1 MKRLAVI
8 GAAVLMVG
16 TLAILPACGTSTG
29 TPTEKAASTTQTTAN
44 TEAMEGVVGMPPL
57 QPADHADRAQDPAD
71 RCYGCH
77 SEPPARGCHDHA
89 GRPLRG
95 RNVRLS
101 RHRARSRAVYYLPSR
116 CVRRQARRQYGG
128 ALAAPHPSSA
138 LQSEQVRKSKET
150 IAPW

>member
-29 TPTEKAASTTQTTAN
+29 IPTEKAASTTQTTAN

-77 SEPPARGCHDHA
+77 GAGSLANPQLADATIMPEDHYVDGTFDSRAIVPAREQCITCHPVA
-89 GRPLRG
+89 
-95 RNVRLS
+95 
-101 RHRARSRAVYYLPSR
+101 
-116 CVRRQARRQYGG
+116 
-128 ALAAPHPSSA
+128 
-138 LQSEQVRKSKET
+138 
-150 IAPW
+150 